1 MTCIAGIEHEGAVYL
16 CGDSAAA
23 NGWDIYT
30 ETGPKVFIVGEF
42 VIGYTSS
49 FRMGQLLQ
57 YQLSVKPREEMSDR
71 AYMITVFAE
80 AVRSL
85 LKDHGYAHIEN
96 NEETGGVFLVGYR
109 GHLYEVQSNFA
120 VLRRADGY
128 AAVGCG
134 QSYALGALAVLDKS
148 DPQTALRQAL
158 EAAEHF
164 SNGVRGP
171 FNCVTLKPES

>member
-1 MTCIAGIEHEGAVYL
+1 MTCIVGIEHEGVVYMG
-16 CGDSAAA
+16 GDSAAA
-23 NGWDIYT
+23 SGWDIYI
-30 ETGPKVFIVGEF
+30 ETGPKVFVVGEF

-80 AVRSL
+80 AVRLL

-96 NEETGGVFLVGYR
+96 NEETGGVFLVGYH
-109 GHLYEVQSNFA
+109 GHLYRVQDDFA
-120 VLRRADGY
+120 VLQRFDGY

-134 QSYALGALAVLDKS
+134 QSYALGALEVLDKS
-148 DPQTALRQAL
+148 DPQAALEKAL

-171 FNCVTLKPES
+171 FHFEVLR